1 MKPYDPLVDPPPIPW
16 GPVAFLAGM
25 GALAGASIGYM
36 LAGFWGA
43 VALGI
48 PGALAPS
55 GYILLR
61 LLVPWWRVRRIW
73 RERLREEAE
82 RRHDG
87 NP

>member
-1 MKPYDPLVDPPPIPW
+1 
-16 GPVAFLAGM
+16 
-25 GALAGASIGYM
+25 M

>member
-1 MKPYDPLVDPPPIPW
+1 MRPYDPLVDPPPIPL
-16 GPVAFLAGM
+16 GAG
-25 GALAGASIGYM
+25 GLPGRDGRPGRGVHRLHAGR
-36 LAGFWGA
+36 FWGA
-43 VALGI
+43 VGLGI